1 MAHNNTLLMMRFL
14 GMKSDYDPNNISH
27 RYPYKPKEPTSSTTT
42 KLIKNVS
49 SALGFLTR
57 EELSNKI
64 EENNRKINDLNIK
77 IQEDYNK
84 ILKSKILNDWKDDVF
99 KDDDVL
105 NNVKKFHGIEKIIAD
120 NNKLIDKLKGGAKVP
135 KAKVPKAKV
144 SKAKVSKAKVSKA
157 KVPKAKVPKAKVPKA
172 KRTRKIGV

>member
-99 KDDDVL
+99 NDDDVL

-120 NNKLIDKLKGGAKVP
+120 NNKLIDKLNKLKGGAKAP
-135 KAKVPKAKV
+135 KAKA
-144 SKAKVSKAKVSKA
+144 
-157 KVPKAKVPKAKVPKA
+157 PKAKVPKAKVPKA

>member
-27 RYPYKPKEPTSSTTT
+27 RYPFTYKPKEPTSSTTT

-84 ILKSKILNDWKDDVF
+84 ILESKILNDWKDDVF

-120 NNKLIDKLKGGAKVP
+120 NNKLIDKLNKLKGGAKVP

-144 SKAKVSKAKVSKA
+144 SKAKVSKAKV
-157 KVPKAKVPKAKVPKA
+157 PKAKVPKA